1 LAHQCEAVENG
12 VLELDSLE
20 EPQLPSSVQALPRE
34 LREQYVLQE
43 AKTRAELTDRI
54 KDLAT
59 RRDDDIAK
67 KLAASGEAKES
78 LDNKLYSTTRRQT
91 AAKVMRYDSAPKY

>member
-20 EPQLPSSVQALPRE
+20 ESQLPSSVQALPRE

-54 KDLAT
+54 KT
-59 RRDDDIAK
+59 QRDDYIAK
-67 KLAASGEAKES
+67 KLAASCEAKES
-78 LDNKLYSTTRRQT
+78 LDNKLYSSIRRQT
-91 AAKVMRYDSAPKY
+91 AAKGMRYDSAPKY